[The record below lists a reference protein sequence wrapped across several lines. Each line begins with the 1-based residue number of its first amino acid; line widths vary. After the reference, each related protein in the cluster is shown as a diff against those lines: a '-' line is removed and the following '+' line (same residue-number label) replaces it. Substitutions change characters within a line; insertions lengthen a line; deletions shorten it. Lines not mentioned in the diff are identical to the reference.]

1 MEEALY
7 GEGGY
12 YSCEDLRIGK
22 LGDFVTGSSLS
33 SLFGRA
39 TARLMLRMDRVMG
52 SEVDYLEAGYGTATH
67 LGHVVDALADS
78 SHRRYLAWDRVPRPV
93 PAGVERL
100 SGLESL
106 RHDRIHGLVFSYEMF
121 DALPV
126 HRLVGSE
133 SGEVEELWVD
143 IDGDELIYRQLGISR
158 PAVEAMLSEMDLT
171 LEPGQVADLS
181 PDWGPLYRR
190 LAASLDRGLLVTCD
204 YGFERTKLLDPRIRR
219 EGTLSCYRNQRV
231 HRNALS
237 HVGRQD
243 LTAHIDFTALRR
255 EGERAGLET
264 VALTR
269 QASWLVACGIFE
281 GLGQASQQE
290 RIDAMTLLDSSGM
303 GDEIRVLVQSRGV
316 ASESIFEVALTGPHP
331 SIQ

>member
-12 YSCEDLRIGK
+12 YSREDLRIGK

-33 SLFGRA
+33 PLFGRA
-39 TARLMLRMDRVMG
+39 TARLIRRMDRVMG

-67 LGHVVDALADS
+67 LSHIVDFLGGPSD
-78 SHRRYLAWDRVPRPV
+78 RRLLAWDRVPRPV
-93 PAGVERL
+93 PTGVERL
-100 SGLESL
+100 QRLEDL
-106 RHDRIHGLVFSYEMF
+106 RHNRIYGLVFSYEMF
-121 DALPV
+121 DALPI

-133 SGEVEELWVD
+133 SGDVEELWVD
-143 IDGDELIYRQLGISR
+143 VDRDEFRYRQLAISR
-158 PAVEAMLSEMDLT
+158 PAVEAMIEEMELT

-181 PDWGPLYRR
+181 PDWGRLYHR
-190 LAASLDRGLLVTCD
+190 LAESLDRGLLVTCD
-204 YGFERTKLLDPRIRR
+204 YGFERARLFDPRIRMG
-219 EGTLSCYRNQRV
+219 GTLACHRRHLV

-237 HVGRQD
+237 DVGRQD
-243 LTAHIDFTALRR
+243 LSAHIDFSALRL

-281 GLGQASQQE
+281 GLDQASQQE
-290 RIDAMTLLDSSGM
+290 RIDAMTLLDPSGM
-303 GDEIRVLVQSRGV
+303 GEEIRVLVQSRGV
-316 ASESIFEVALTGPHP
+316 ASESLFEVALTGPHP